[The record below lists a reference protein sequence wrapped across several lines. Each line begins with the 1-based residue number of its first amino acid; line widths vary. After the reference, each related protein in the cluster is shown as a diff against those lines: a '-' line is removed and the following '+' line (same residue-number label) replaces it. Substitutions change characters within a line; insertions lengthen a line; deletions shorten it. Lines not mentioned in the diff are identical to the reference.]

1 MLILTLYSLAGLLLA
16 SASLYLWIRERNSAA
31 ARWFVG
37 TCVSLLGWTAT
48 LYIFQ
53 HASIPEQVLLV
64 GRLNFAAASL
74 AVYAVYR
81 LVRAVANLPV
91 RRMDQSLG
99 LVTLLVALVS
109 TLTPWVDEAERVSEA
124 AMQTHQTVYGPLFS
138 LYALHLVGLLGGAIL
153 LAFRERRAGSHPQHV
168 RDQLL
173 LLGVGI
179 LATGAIS
186 IVTNVL
192 IPYTKGDFR
201 WIDVGPLSTLLLLL
215 AVGYAV
221 VHHQL
226 FDIKVLIRRT
236 LVLGMALSLVLAAY
250 SALVLLATDQ
260 FAKAE
265 SGGVTRFGVLVL
277 AFSFD
282 PIRRFLEN
290 RIDKL
295 LFPEKRPTRRDRS
308 SLVNSPHNG

>member
-1 MLILTLYSLAGLLLA
+1 MAGILLA
-16 SASLYLWIRERNSAA
+16 SASLYLWIREHHSEA

-37 TCVSLLGWTAT
+37 TCVALFGWTAT
-48 LYIFQ
+48 LYVFQ
-53 HASIPEQVLLV
+53 HLSIPEQVLLV

-74 AVYAVYR
+74 AVYGVYR
-81 LVRAVANLPV
+81 LVRAVAGLTT
-91 RRMDQSLG
+91 RLADQMFGG
-99 LVTLLVALVS
+99 LTLLVALVS
-109 TLTPWVDEAERVSEA
+109 TFTPWVDQAEHVSLTA
-124 AMQTHQTVYGPLFS
+124 QVSLTSMQVHQTVYGPLFP
-138 LYALHLVGLLGGAIL
+138 LYAAHLLGLLGGAIL
-153 LAFRERRAGSHPQHV
+153 LAFSERRKGMQLQNV

-179 LATGAIS
+179 LATGAVS
-186 IVTNVL
+186 IITNVL
-192 IPYTKGDFR
+192 LPYVRGDFR

-221 VHHQL
+221 VQHQL

-250 SALVLLATDQ
+250 SALVLLATDSVGSS
-260 FAKAE
+260 E

-282 PIRRFLEN
+282 PIRRFLEK

-295 LFPEKRPTRRDRS
+295 LFPERSHRR
-308 SLVNSPHNG
+308 

>member
-1 MLILTLYSLAGLLLA
+1 MNSPLLLLLYGLAALLLA
-16 SASLYLWIRERNSAA
+16 GASLYLWIRERRSEP
-31 ARWFVG
+31 ARWFVA
-37 TCVSLLGWTAT
+37 TCLALLGWTAT
-48 LYIFQ
+48 LYLFQ
-53 HASIPEQVLLV
+53 HSFAAESVLLI

-74 AVYAVYR
+74 AVYGVYR
-81 LVRAVANLPV
+81 LVRAVAALPTRPQERV
-91 RRMDQSLG
+91 LG
-99 LVTLLVALVS
+99 GITLAVALAS
-109 TLTPWVDEAERVSEA
+109 ALTPWVDQAELVSSA
-124 AMQTHQTVYGPLFS
+124 AQESHTTIYGPLFPV
-138 LYALHLVGLLGGAIL
+138 YVLHLVALLGGAIL
-153 LAFRERRAGSHPQHV
+153 LALREWRMGSQLQQV

-179 LATGAIS
+179 LATGAVSMI
-186 IVTNVL
+186 TNVL
-192 IPYTKGDFR
+192 IPYTRGDFR
-201 WIDVGPLSTLLLLL
+201 WIDVGPLSTMLLLL

-260 FAKAE
+260 FANAE

-290 RIDKL
+290 RIDRL
-295 LFPEKRPTRRDRS
+295 LFPEKRSTR
-308 SLVNSPHNG
+308 